1 MYKIIIYNMDIYN
14 NYRLD
19 CELRIIENSIN
30 NNFYRKKSN
39 NFDDLSYYTRQSNRK
54 LYSELC
60 KNNTILTYFNKFI

>member
-1 MYKIIIYNMDIYN
+1 MDIYN

-19 CELRIIENSIN
+19 CELRTIENSLYSN
-30 NNFYRKKSN
+30 SYRKKSN

-60 KNNTILTYFNKFI
+60 KNNIVLTYFNKFI